1 MSAQVSLLLPDLPE
15 PSVPR
20 GCGAGDGPQVMGKSH
35 TQTQQ
40 GAVVHHAGLWGFHL
54 TSAGDFLTLPLT
66 RGLAG
71 GGGSGLGFSG
81 MRGRCQIFLWAEIRL
96 SQTFIREQG
105 GCSGRAAWRMALV
118 SDARCENPGEAMHS
132 SPFFS
137 APSARMAA
145 VAPDGGRSL
154 HPHDGSLELPAD

>member
-71 GGGSGLGFSG
+71 GRGRGLGFSG
-81 MRGRCQIFLWAEIRL
+81 MRGRVKYFCGQRSDCPRPSSENRGAVLE
-96 SQTFIREQG
+96 EQ
-105 GCSGRAAWRMALV
+105 
-118 SDARCENPGEAMHS
+118 PGEWLWSVMRDVRIPVRLCTAHCS
-132 SPFFS
+132 SLLPLPGWQLWLQMVA
-137 APSARMAA
+137 APSTLTMA
-145 VAPDGGRSL
+145 V
-154 HPHDGSLELPAD
+154 